1 VAGAPLFIP
10 PIWRIVSDSESPSS
24 ATERSPSLSNPAREI
39 PLRLHSGPGFGTGA
53 HETTQL
59 CLQAIYAFH
68 PRGPKWRLLDFG
80 SGSGILSIA
89 AAKLGA
95 EVVGIEIDEPSI
107 EHAEANVRSNEVR
120 DRVVFGQEL
129 EEAGGKFEL
138 VVANILL
145 AVLVA
150 HAEELVLRLAPGGTL
165 VLSGLVGTDV
175 PVAIGRY
182 SPLLGGARPEVFERG
197 DFRALVWQKASP

>member
-1 VAGAPLFIP
+1 MAGAPLVIP
-10 PIWRIVSDSESPSS
+10 PIWRIVSDNETLSS
-24 ATERSPSLSNPAREI
+24 AAESLPSPPAREI
-39 PLRLHSGPGFGTGA
+39 RLRLASGPGFGTGA

-68 PRGPKWRLLDFG
+68 PRGRSFRLLDFG

-95 EVVGIEIDEPSI
+95 EVDGIEIDEPSI
-107 EHAEANVRSNEVR
+107 EHAEANVRLNDVR
-120 DRVVFGQEL
+120 ERVRFGRKL
-129 EEAGGKFEL
+129 EEASGKFDL

-145 AVLVA
+145 AVLVEY
-150 HAEELVLRLAPGGTL
+150 AEELVARLSPGGTL

-182 SPLLGGARPEVFERG
+182 SPLLGGARPDVFERG
-197 DFRALVWQKASP
+197 DFRALVWRGPSI